1 MLCIYVLQY
10 VIHRTIYNKPTNS
23 IYPRP
28 AGLCIYD
35 MAYITHHTIYNLCS
49 LLPTCVAVAV
59 AAYYYVLTSG
69 PSLLVR
75 VEMGRM
81 MGPYPA
87 TIQLLL
93 LSVLG
98 ARPYRRRANT
108 SMRVKPTPHHPH
120 THTILYS
127 YHY

>member
-1 MLCIYVLQY
+1 
-10 VIHRTIYNKPTNS
+10 
-23 IYPRP
+23 
-28 AGLCIYD
+28 
-35 MAYITHHTIYNLCS
+35 MAYITHDTIYNLCS
-49 LLPTCVAVAV
+49 LLPTRVAVAV

-81 MGPYPA
+81 LGPYPA

-108 SMRVKPTPHHPH
+108 SMRVKPAPPPSTHPLH
-120 THTILYS
+120 LIQLSLLVSQLSSLVPKLFCESEFHLLVIRQFKCD
-127 YHY
+127 